1 MVIEESVG
9 GLEEVE
15 ARKERRMVWSGGE
28 RVVRTNSHA
37 NRFQWLRIG
46 GSFSTSYQPFRITCH
61 AYFYFFHISAT
72 IA

>member
-37 NRFQWLRIG
+37 NRFQ
-46 GSFSTSYQPFRITCH
+46 
-61 AYFYFFHISAT
+61 
-72 IA
+72 